1 MNKLWAPWRIEYI
14 NQIKNKGCI
23 LCNILKEKQ
32 DKKNFILFRS
42 NYCFAVLNTYP
53 YNNGHIMIVPNRHI
67 KSLEKLKDNELLDMN
82 KSLIKIKSA
91 LKRTL
96 NPGGFNIGMNIGNI
110 AGAGIDKHLHMHIVP
125 RWQGDTNFMPVLAN
139 TKIISQSLKELYIL
153 LKKEIIHHP

>member
-82 KSLIKIKSA
+82 KSLIKIKST

-96 NPGGFNIGMNIGNI
+96 NPGGFNIGMNIGSI

-125 RWQGDTNFMPVLAN
+125 RWQGDTNFMPVLTN

>member
-1 MNKLWAPWRIEYI
+1 
-14 NQIKNKGCI
+14 
-23 LCNILKEKQ
+23 
-32 DKKNFILFRS
+32 
-42 NYCFAVLNTYP
+42 
-53 YNNGHIMIVPNRHI
+53 MIVPNRHI